1 MKRSWKTGVHLEYPK
16 SFHDLHNDYPL
27 RPERVTVNK
36 VDKLMPNLRNK
47 KKYVVH
53 YENLKLYER
62 LGLKITKIHRGTKF
76 EQSAWLKEY
85 IDLNT
90 KLRTEA
96 KNNFEKDFFKLMNN
110 CVFGKTIENIENRV
124 DIKLVTDKNN
134 ARKLAA
140 KPNYDHCTIFDENLV
155 AIHMTKTKIYYN
167 KPVYLGMCILDLS
180 KTLMYDFHYNYIKSK
195 YGNEAKLLYT
205 DTDSL
210 IYEIGTDDFYRDI
223 AGDVEAWF
231 DTSEFDASHPSGIVT
246 GVNKKVIGM
255 MKDEAGG
262 KIIQEFVAEDRVV
275 WRSLRPSLVKRSS
288 E

>member
-1 MKRSWKTGVHLEYPK
+1 MIFKPRRSYNFKFSYSDRPIS
-16 SFHDLHNDYPL
+16 SFTSKIIEHRAIVTKEANRNSYAIIIMRSIEWCNVSDRWPRFQAHDVIQRQITRKQYTI
-27 RPERVTVNK
+27 ER
-36 VDKLMPNLRNK
+36 
-47 KKYVVH
+47 
-53 YENLKLYER
+53 
-62 LGLKITKIHRGTKF
+62 
-76 EQSAWLKEY
+76 AWLKEY

-90 KLRTEA
+90 ELRTDA

-180 KTLMYDFHYNYIKSK
+180 KTLMYDFHYNYMKPK
-195 YGNEAKLLYT
+195 YGSEAKLLYT

-210 IYEIGTDDFYRDI
+210 IYEIGTEDCYKDI
-223 AGDVEAWF
+223 AGDLETLF
-231 DTSEFDASHPSGIVT
+231 DTSEFDASHPSGIQT
-246 GVNKKVIGM
+246 GVNKKVIG
-255 MKDEAGG
+255 
-262 KIIQEFVAEDRVV
+262 RVE
-275 WRSLRPSLVKRSS
+275 K
-288 E
+288 